1 MFKPFKSVLHR
12 PALRVASVCLAMLGG
27 AVQAN
32 AVEITAEYRASV
44 DRNEFRNTTPSSG
57 YCVDYG
63 CEGDLFSISLPVTY
77 DRTVKSGLPPIPQR
91 WSLKTPGETTVNVVS
106 DRGDTAPLKLQ
117 ITHVAQQLREGGTPL
132 EDTNNPAGHYSAGGG
147 CSWVTGQ
154 IWEQAPS
161 RAGFVWQVNDP
172 RSPSLCYPTS
182 TYADDQ
188 NDVTP
193 FANDLSIGYKLILPR
208 PHTMPTGTYYGSVTF
223 SVGEVGDFSLGSN
236 VTNLSTNSVTLNF
249 TVTVHHELQ
258 VQFPANS
265 ESVLIEPVNGWQKWL
280 DTGIP
285 PTDIRGSLPFRLTTS
300 GPFSVVMNCGEQGIG
315 EACVMRNQRS
325 SEPVNFGARLYP
337 PKGLEVEGNPGV
349 EAPWR
354 DTLIHGK
361 PLQYRTRG
369 FMSSVLGKVEFY
381 TSWTEAAKLAQSPG
395 DKWVG
400 LVTLVFD
407 ATI

>member
-1 MFKPFKSVLHR
+1 MFKPLKSILHR
-12 PALRVASVCLAMLGG
+12 PALRAASACLAMLGG

-265 ESVLIEPVNGWQKWL
+265 DTVVLEPPNGWQQWL
-280 DTGIP
+280 DTGINP
-285 PTDIRGSLPFRLTTS
+285 PALKGTLPFRLTAS
-300 GPFSVVMNCGEQGIG
+300 GPFILSLECAEPGEGHSCTI
-315 EACVMRNQRS
+315 RNQRNN
-325 SEPVNFGARLYP
+325 EAAVFGVWIDP
-337 PKGLEVEGNPGV
+337 PKGLEEEVLPGYP
-349 EAPWR
+349 APP
-354 DTLIHGK
+354 TLVIPGH
-361 PLQYRTRG
+361 PISYRTRG
-369 FMSSVLGKVEFY
+369 FLNSGLGKFNFRVA
-381 TSWTEAAKLAQSPG
+381 EAMVQQFTKSPG

-400 LVTLVFD
+400 VVTLVFD